1 MGVDRSKLA
10 FVVRGKFRFFNKQHH
25 RADIASNSSRL
36 MRDGNARRWWQLQN
50 EIQSYMTNKEK
61 IEISINKAK
70 LAKLLIASIIFVLFG
85 LWILIY
91 RPPISDGG
99 FRRPNIKYVAASAG
113 ILFFGTAI
121 ILFAIKLKDK
131 RPGLI

>member
-1 MGVDRSKLA
+1 
-10 FVVRGKFRFFNKQHH
+10 
-25 RADIASNSSRL
+25 
-36 MRDGNARRWWQLQN
+36 
-50 EIQSYMTNKEK
+50 MTDKEK

-91 RPPISDGG
+91 KPPISDGS
-99 FRRPNIKYVAASAG
+99 FRRTNIKYVAATVG
-113 ILFFGTAI
+113 ILFFGTAT

-131 RPGLI
+131 RPGLIIDETGVTDNSSAVSAGHIPWNDITHITVTNVMKQKFFVFNVKNPNDYLNRQS